1 MRERNKIILE
11 YGTYMLSFFVS
22 YIASLAKWYYA
33 SGIILIVEAVYLYV
47 HWVRESGSFVEL
59 RALFTLAWVGG
70 QGISCLKLSTLQ
82 DTWSYITWLSF
93 FVIYIAFGIGYEW
106 GRKYSRVEGKEP
118 EKNNKNKSIFSCVL
132 FSSDLE
138 ILSRLKLITGMI
150 DCVRTS
156 GLNPSFCNCIRSST

>member
-70 QGISCLKLSTLQ
+70 PGNQLSETQ
-82 DTWSYITWLSF
+82 YIT
-93 FVIYIAFGIGYEW
+93 GYMEL
-106 GRKYSRVEGKEP
+106 YNLVE
-118 EKNNKNKSIFSCVL
+118 L
-132 FSSDLE
+132 FSDY
-138 ILSRLKLITGMI
+138 I
-150 DCVRTS
+150 
-156 GLNPSFCNCIRSST
+156 

>member
-70 QGISCLKLSTLQ
+70 QGISCLKLSTL
-82 DTWSYITWLSF
+82 
-93 FVIYIAFGIGYEW
+93 
-106 GRKYSRVEGKEP
+106 SRRP
-118 EKNNKNKSIFSCVL
+118 
-132 FSSDLE
+132 
-138 ILSRLKLITGMI
+138 SR
-150 DCVRTS
+150 S
-156 GLNPSFCNCIRSST
+156 

>member
-70 QGISCLKLSTLQ
+70 QGISCLKH
-82 DTWSYITWLSF
+82 
-93 FVIYIAFGIGYEW
+93 
-106 GRKYSRVEGKEP
+106 
-118 EKNNKNKSIFSCVL
+118 
-132 FSSDLE
+132 
-138 ILSRLKLITGMI
+138 ITGYMELYNLVELFCDI
-150 DCVRTS
+150 Y
-156 GLNPSFCNCIRSST
+156 SFWNRI

>member
-70 QGISCLKLSTLQ
+70 PGEHAVETQYITR
-82 DTWSYITWLSF
+82 DTWELYNLVELFCDIYSF
-93 FVIYIAFGIGYEW
+93 WNRI
-106 GRKYSRVEGKEP
+106 
-118 EKNNKNKSIFSCVL
+118 
-132 FSSDLE
+132 
-138 ILSRLKLITGMI
+138 
-150 DCVRTS
+150 
-156 GLNPSFCNCIRSST
+156 

>member
-106 GRKYSRVEGKEP
+106 GRKYSRVDRLYSGFFRRTLFVFLFQNVGFTLSSLLCNQLYP
-118 EKNNKNKSIFSCVL
+118 DTGTYGALEKNRF
-132 FSSDLE
+132 
-138 ILSRLKLITGMI
+138 
-150 DCVRTS
+150 
-156 GLNPSFCNCIRSST
+156 

>member
-59 RALFTLAWVGG
+59 RALFTLAWVGN
-70 QGISCLKLSTLQ
+70 QLSETQ
-82 DTWSYITWLSF
+82 YITGYMELYNLVELLCDIYSF
-93 FVIYIAFGIGYEW
+93 WNRI
-106 GRKYSRVEGKEP
+106 
-118 EKNNKNKSIFSCVL
+118 
-132 FSSDLE
+132 
-138 ILSRLKLITGMI
+138 
-150 DCVRTS
+150 
-156 GLNPSFCNCIRSST
+156 